1 MASALVLSDAR
12 TLTGRRRRRRIA
24 RRDIIVGARLHDRVA
39 DTLKTV
45 IVRVLNC
52 VLHLLGMLHLPLHLL
67 LHLML
72 WVAPQM
78 WRVISATLKHPVAI
92 IFIFSSPYAICSCSS
107 RRCHCNGGRSDHGI
121 AACGSSTRA
130 SVGTSS
136 SFSCSYGYRVV

>member
-52 VLHLLGMLHLPLHLL
+52 VLHLLGMLHLPLHLQVRL
-67 LHLML
+67 AALI
-72 WVAPQM
+72 AP
-78 WRVISATLKHPVAI
+78 ALTFK
-92 IFIFSSPYAICSCSS
+92 S
-107 RRCHCNGGRSDHGI
+107 RRTF
-121 AACGSSTRA
+121 AAK
-130 SVGTSS
+130 SVEP
-136 SFSCSYGYRVV
+136 